1 MSLLDRIEDLWRD
14 PRREF
19 GVRIVT
25 EPTIATDLRAIRTRD
40 GGKIPALRIFWK
52 LFAALWEYPSIFQ
65 YKIDPSLRGVSE
77 LTYMI
82 LTVAERMFKA
92 KENGEKIVGK
102 WPANPTDIYFGSGV
116 RAIDPFFTAFCKMLA
131 SGENIMAQRGRSH
144 LSEDSCPAQ
153 AAAYIA
159 LTEEMIPMDHFY
171 PFIGPWCYD
180 SQYCFEALREK
191 VTGDFGD
198 HPVYAGNEHKKLS
211 YDYMR
216 GEIEAFIKKMEEL
229 TGKKVDPEQLRQEF
243 ILENKLR
250 TVLREISSFALL
262 EPSPVSSLDLILCI
276 FISSDWLGD
285 PEATLQVLTRIR
297 DCARKRIAK
306 KIPGYNVQ
314 PNPVRIL
321 ITGIAW
327 GDIGLYSIVDEL
339 GGLVVGSECVLN
351 LYYEDIDT
359 EGDPI
364 DVLTRRFLAVPY
376 TLPAQERAEWTV
388 ENVRKAQNVEGVVF
402 NCNFGCNYQAAEAR
416 MVSDILKKEGG
427 IPCIITDSD
436 LPKEN
441 RGQMRTRLE
450 AFIEM
455 LRNKR
460 Q

>member
-1 MSLLDRIEDLWRD
+1 MSLTKKIKDLWQD

-19 GVRIVT
+19 SFRLMC
-25 EPTIATDLRAIRTRD
+25 EPTIATDLRAIHTRS
-40 GGKIPALRIFWK
+40 GGKISAVRIFWK
-52 LFAALWEYPSIFQ
+52 LLAALWEYPSIFQ
-65 YKIDPSLRGVSE
+65 YKIDPSLRGLSE
-77 LTYMI
+77 LVYMI
-82 LTVAERMFKA
+82 ITLTDRLVEAQA
-92 KENGEKIVGK
+92 QGEKIVGK

-116 RAIDPFFTAFCKMLA
+116 RALDPFFTAFCKMIA
-131 SGENIMAQRGRSH
+131 SGENIMAQKGRSH

-159 LTEEMIPMDHFY
+159 LTEDIIPMDHFY

-180 SQYCFEALREK
+180 SQYCFEALRDK

-198 HPVYAGNEHKKLS
+198 HPVYSDKNHKQLS

-216 GEIEAFIKKMEEL
+216 GEIERFIEKMEEL
-229 TGKKVDPEQLRQEF
+229 TGKKVDPEDIRQEF

-250 TVLREISSFALL
+250 ALLREINSFMFL
-262 EPSPVSSLDLILCI
+262 EPSPISSLDLILCI

-297 DCARKRIAK
+297 NHARKRIAQK
-306 KIPGYNVQ
+306 TPGYNVQ
-314 PNPVRIL
+314 PDPMRIL

-339 GGLVVGSECVLN
+339 GGLIVGSECVLN

-364 DVLTRRFLAVPY
+364 DTLTKRFLSVPY
-376 TLPAQERAEWTV
+376 TLSSDERARWTL
-388 ENVRKAQNVEGVVF
+388 ENVRRAEKVDGVVF

-416 MVSDILKKEGG
+416 MVSDVLKREGG
-427 IPCIITDSD
+427 IPCMITDSD